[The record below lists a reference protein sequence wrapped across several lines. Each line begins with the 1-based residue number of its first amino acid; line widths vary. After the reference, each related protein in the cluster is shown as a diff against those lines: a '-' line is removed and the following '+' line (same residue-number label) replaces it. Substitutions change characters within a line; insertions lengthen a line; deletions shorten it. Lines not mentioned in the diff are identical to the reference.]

1 MKYLIKRKEN
11 YVAINYD
18 IHSNNWSE
26 YFIVKDKK
34 RATIFD
40 KKEEAQKAVDAIYK
54 EHLDNISRLKSKE
67 KIRFMNKMFEES
79 FGKPYIVE
87 EKDDE

>member
-18 IHSNNWSE
+18 RHSNNWSK
-26 YFIVKDKK
+26 YFIVKDKSK
-34 RATIFD
+34 AVVFNT
-40 KKEEAQKAVDAIYK
+40 KEEAQQVVDAINK
-54 EHLDNISRLKSKE
+54 EHLDNISRLRSKE
-67 KIRFMNKMFEES
+67 KIRFMNKVFEES